1 MSESQVQSP
10 ISPAGNKG
18 DSEFVEYS
26 RARQS
31 MSRRIAESKATI
43 PHIYLQVEADVTALI
58 ERRDAVKS
66 SGEETPTVNDLV
78 IKAAAVALRDHPRVN
93 STYRDGGIEL
103 HSRINV
109 GVAVDT
115 DDGSLTPVV
124 ADADRKDLGEIAGEV
139 RNFSARARSGE
150 ITPPEQAG
158 ATFAV
163 SNLGMLGI
171 TSSEPVVN
179 PGQAAKLAVGAVT
192 DRPVVRDGR
201 VEPGKV
207 MILDLSCDHR
217 VLHGGEAARFLGQV
231 KSNLEDPE
239 LLG

>member
-1 MSESQVQSP
+1 MSEPQVQSP
-10 ISPAGNKG
+10 IAGNKG
-18 DSEFVEYS
+18 ESEFVEYS

-43 PHIYLQVEADVTALI
+43 PHIYLQVEADASTLVTA
-58 ERRDAVKS
+58 R
-66 SGEETPTVNDLV
+66 EEKRAEGAEAPTINDLV
-78 IKAAAVALRDHPRVN
+78 IKAAALALRNHPRAN
-93 STYRDGGIEL
+93 GTYRDGGIEL

-115 DDGSLTPVV
+115 EDGSVTPVI
-124 ADADRKDLGEIAGEV
+124 ADADRKPVAEIAAEV
-139 RNFSARARSGE
+139 RSLSARARSGE

-179 PGQAAKLAVGAVT
+179 PGQSAKLAVGAVT
-192 DRPVVRDGR
+192 ERPVVRDGR
-201 VEPGKV
+201 VEPGRV
-207 MILDLSCDHR
+207 MTLDLSCDHR
-217 VLHGGEAARFLGQV
+217 VLHGGEAARFLAEV
-231 KSNLEDPE
+231 KANLEDPE
-239 LLG
+239 SLR

>member
-1 MSESQVQSP
+1 MSESQVQTAP
-10 ISPAGNKG
+10 GVAGNKG
-18 DSEFVEYS
+18 ESEFVEYS
-26 RARQS
+26 RARQT

-58 ERRDAVKS
+58 ETRDELKA
-66 SGEETPTVNDLV
+66 GGDAPTVNDLV
-78 IKAAAVALRDHPRVN
+78 IKAAALALRDHPRVN

-124 ADADRKDLGEIAGEV
+124 ADADRKDLTEIAEEI
-139 RNFSARARSGE
+139 RNLSARARSGE

-158 ATFAV
+158 ATFAI

-192 DRPVVRDGR
+192 ERPVVRDGEIRPGR
-201 VEPGKV
+201 V
-207 MILDLSCDHR
+207 MTLDLSCDHR
-217 VLHGGEAARFLGQV
+217 VLHGGEAARFLGEV
-231 KSNLEDPE
+231 KAKLEDPG